1 MRFVTG
7 AVALLL
13 IGLGLWAMVAPDT
26 FYSSIATYPPYSPHL
41 VHDVGA
47 FQIGLGACL
56 ALALLVRDAL
66 LAGLGVT
73 PPAPSRTS
81 ARTLPTGRQAAMPAI
96 RYWSGSSQ
104 WC

>member
-1 MRFVTG
+1 VTG

-13 IGLGLWAMVAPDT
+13 IGLGLWA

-56 ALALLVRDAL
+56 ALALL
-66 LAGLGVT
+66 
-73 PPAPSRTS
+73 S
-81 ARTLPTGRQAAMPAI
+81 ATRCSPG
-96 RYWSGSSQ
+96 
-104 WC
+104 